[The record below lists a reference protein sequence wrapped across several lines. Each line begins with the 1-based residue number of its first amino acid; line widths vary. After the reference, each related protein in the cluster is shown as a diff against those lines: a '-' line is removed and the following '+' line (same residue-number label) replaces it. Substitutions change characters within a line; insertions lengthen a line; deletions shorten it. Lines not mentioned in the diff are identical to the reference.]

1 MQHKPFATT
10 FEETSNISFVICIS
24 YIIYGLIF
32 LRVNEGEESAFV
44 GMVSAVDKD
53 IKENANIS
61 YSLPGDSL
69 FNIHPLR

>member
-1 MQHKPFATT
+1 MF
-10 FEETSNISFVICIS
+10 CYLYIS
-24 YIIYGLIF
+24 YIIYGLIR

-44 GMVSAVDKD
+44 GMVNAVDKD